1 MRAFTEPL
9 TQLQGYE
16 ELEQAVQKTEGVILV
31 SGCIDAVKPH
41 IVYSVHNGSGNR
53 IIVTFHEQ
61 KAKELLEEYRFF
73 DKNVAYYPAKDI
85 LFYQS
90 DIRGNVLT
98 SERINALKMMAEEKE
113 CTIIT
118 TFDGLMNPM
127 PAPEKFIQAVKK
139 ISVGDTVELNGL
151 TRHLVELGYEKNYQA
166 ETMGEFSVRGG
177 IIDIFPLTEETPFRI
192 ELWGDEVDSIRSFD
206 PESQRS
212 IENLEEIYIY
222 PACELVLT
230 EEERRNGVAR
240 IQKEAE
246 KTAEKFRKEMKTEEA
261 YRIKSMAD
269 QIAEET
275 MEYGITAGLDAYL
288 SYFCEERVSLLDYL
302 KKEDSIV
309 FLDETVRTIER
320 GQSTETEFSESMKQ
334 RLEKGYILPG
344 QMRELFSYKE
354 ILAQINQ
361 RRCVAMV
368 ALDMKCNQL
377 NIKDRIAIE
386 SRTVNPYNNS
396 FELLVKDLKRY
407 KKNGYR
413 MILLSSSRT
422 RAKRLA
428 EDLMNEELP
437 AFFEW
442 LYDFEYVKL
451 GLPRPDLVIYLDVDV
466 ETSLRRMKHRQE
478 KTHTSA
484 DIHEKDIEYL
494 KNCLRVA
501 DKAAD
506 YYGWTRIPFKKNG
519 VEREID
525 EKHEEIYS
533 IIKSAL

>member
-192 ELWGDEVDSIRSFD
+192 ELWAM
-206 PESQRS
+206 RS
-212 IENLEEIYIY
+212 IPSARLI
-222 PACELVLT
+222 
-230 EEERRNGVAR
+230 RRASVPSK
-240 IQKEAE
+240 I
-246 KTAEKFRKEMKTEEA
+246 
-261 YRIKSMAD
+261 
-269 QIAEET
+269 
-275 MEYGITAGLDAYL
+275 
-288 SYFCEERVSLLDYL
+288 
-302 KKEDSIV
+302 
-309 FLDETVRTIER
+309 
-320 GQSTETEFSESMKQ
+320 
-334 RLEKGYILPG
+334 
-344 QMRELFSYKE
+344 
-354 ILAQINQ
+354 
-361 RRCVAMV
+361 
-368 ALDMKCNQL
+368 
-377 NIKDRIAIE
+377 
-386 SRTVNPYNNS
+386 
-396 FELLVKDLKRY
+396 
-407 KKNGYR
+407 
-413 MILLSSSRT
+413 
-422 RAKRLA
+422 
-428 EDLMNEELP
+428 
-437 AFFEW
+437 
-442 LYDFEYVKL
+442 
-451 GLPRPDLVIYLDVDV
+451 
-466 ETSLRRMKHRQE
+466 LRRSIFIR
-478 KTHTSA
+478 
-484 DIHEKDIEYL
+484 
-494 KNCLRVA
+494 RV
-501 DKAAD
+501 
-506 YYGWTRIPFKKNG
+506 NL
-519 VEREID
+519 
-525 EKHEEIYS
+525 S
-533 IIKSAL
+533 

>member
-41 IVYSVHNGSGNR
+41 IVYSVHNGSGSR

-73 DKNVAYYPAKDI
+73 DRNVAYYPAKDI

-139 ISVGDTVELNGL
+139 ISVGDTVELNEL

-230 EEERRNGVAR
+230 EEERRNGVAK

-246 KTAEKFRKEMKTEEA
+246 KAAEKFRKEMKTEEA
-261 YRIKSMAD
+261 YRVKSMAD

-288 SYFCEERVSLLDYL
+288 SYFCKPPTVVEVRPKVLEADVVRFQNNKEKWVAFVGLLDGHPYEIFTGL
-302 KKEDSIV
+302 QDDDEGILLPKSVTCGRIIKNVDEDGTKRYD
-309 FLDETVRTIER
+309 FQFENKRGYKTTIEGLSEKFNKEYWNYAKLISGVLR
-320 GQSTETEFSESMKQ
+320 YRMPIEQVIKLVGSLQLNSES
-334 RLEKGYILPG
+334 
-344 QMRELFSYKE
+344 
-354 ILAQINQ
+354 IN
-361 RRCVAMV
+361 
-368 ALDMKCNQL
+368 
-377 NIKDRIAIE
+377 
-386 SRTVNPYNNS
+386 T
-396 FELLVKDLKRY
+396 
-407 KKNGYR
+407 
-413 MILLSSSRT
+413 
-422 RAKRLA
+422 
-428 EDLMNEELP
+428 
-437 AFFEW
+437 W
-442 LYDFEYVKL
+442 
-451 GLPRPDLVIYLDVDV
+451 
-466 ETSLRRMKHRQE
+466 
-478 KTHTSA
+478 
-484 DIHEKDIEYL
+484 
-494 KNCLRVA
+494 
-501 DKAAD
+501 
-506 YYGWTRIPFKKNG
+506 KNG
-519 VEREID
+519 VER
-525 EKHEEIYS
+525 
-533 IIKSAL
+533 ALKKYIQDGTEAKGKKCPNCGNETLVYQEGCLICTTCGASRCG

>member
-288 SYFCEERVSLLDYL
+288 SYFCEERVSLLD
-302 KKEDSIV
+302 
-309 FLDETVRTIER
+309 
-320 GQSTETEFSESMKQ
+320 
-334 RLEKGYILPG
+334 
-344 QMRELFSYKE
+344 
-354 ILAQINQ
+354 
-361 RRCVAMV
+361 
-368 ALDMKCNQL
+368 
-377 NIKDRIAIE
+377 
-386 SRTVNPYNNS
+386 
-396 FELLVKDLKRY
+396 
-407 KKNGYR
+407 
-413 MILLSSSRT
+413 LS
-422 RAKRLA
+422 L
-428 EDLMNEELP
+428 
-437 AFFEW
+437 
-442 LYDFEYVKL
+442 
-451 GLPRPDLVIYLDVDV
+451 
-466 ETSLRRMKHRQE
+466 
-478 KTHTSA
+478 
-484 DIHEKDIEYL
+484 IHI
-494 KNCLRVA
+494 
-501 DKAAD
+501 
-506 YYGWTRIPFKKNG
+506 
-519 VEREID
+519 
-525 EKHEEIYS
+525 
-533 IIKSAL
+533 